1 MSRFLVILKRP
12 LLALLLFLLFQ
23 ALGGVIVL
31 VVQMF
36 TGGGNLLDNVSE
48 RLFDARLVG
57 IATFACNVLMAVSC
71 LFLFRRSLYANSAY
85 VPSSTRWTRSL
96 VAIGGCILGTIALD
110 LLSELV
116 ALPNIMEE
124 QMIGMCRE
132 PWGMLAIAIGAPLG
146 EEVMFR
152 WGIMGH
158 MLRRNCSAPI
168 AIVVSAVLFGLLH
181 MNPAQVFFAGA
192 MGIMLGIL
200 YWRSG
205 SLLWPFLLH
214 FLNNSV
220 ACLQVWLLGDSV
232 KEYSMVASVGGTSAS
247 WGIIAVLLLL
257 CTGILW
263 WYVCGKE
270 KGEMRKEKAELCE

>member
-31 VVQMF
+31 VVQMV

-71 LFLFRRSLYANSAY
+71 LFLFRRSLYTNSAY
-85 VPSSTRWTRSL
+85 VPSSTRWTRNL

-124 QMIGMCRE
+124 QMIGLCRE
-132 PWGMLAIAIGAPLG
+132 PWGMLAIAMGAPLG

-220 ACLQVWLLGDSV
+220 ACLQVWLLGDGV

-270 KGEMRKEKAELCE
+270 KAESRNKK

>member
-158 MLRRNCSAPI
+158 MLRRNVSAPL
-168 AIVVSAVLFGLLH
+168 AIVVSSVLFGLLH
-181 MNPAQVFFAGA
+181 MNPAQVFFATV

-205 SLLWPFLLH
+205 NLFWPFLLH

-220 ACLQVWLLGDSV
+220 ACLQVWFMGDKV
-232 KEYSMVASVGGTSAS
+232 RDYSMVEAVGGTSVAWVMIVVS
-247 WGIIAVLLLL
+247 SLI
-257 CTGILW
+257 CTCILW
-263 WYVCGKE
+263 WYVGGTE
-270 KGEMRKEKAELCE
+270 NGEVKAENDNM

>member
-71 LFLFRRSLYANSAY
+71 LFLFRRSLYTNSAY

-158 MLRRNCSAPI
+158 MLRRNCSAPM

-270 KGEMRKEKAELCE
+270 SGKQKTENYNM